1 MAKTWIL
8 DTQTKGTGANMVP
21 LEDARADE
29 RPRERPH
36 VDVPPKPRPRPQ
48 PAPEP
53 RRPPRFK
60 VVDLMTRA
68 TLAED
73 ADGRTTVDVL
83 KTVRSLVDVHI
94 SRWDEERGAWR
105 LLTLGEQR
113 AIWELRDR

>member
-21 LEDARADE
+21 LEDARPKRSAQK
-29 RPRERPH
+29 

-48 PAPEP
+48 PEPVP

-60 VVDLMTRA
+60 VVDVMTRA

-73 ADGRTTVDVL
+73 VDGRTLVDLL
-83 KTVRSLVDVHI
+83 KGVRSQVDVHI
-94 SRWDEERGAWR
+94 SRWDDEREEWR

-113 AIWELRDR
+113 AIWGLRDR